1 MVCSNGLPAISE
13 DEDEDV
19 EAAKVAVLCPLL
31 LLVSHGC
38 RSKRIEHRSIFQCGA
53 YHTSVF
59 CLGPSNRERT
69 PARPFHA

>member
-31 LLVSHGC
+31 LSVVLVCCVEKTTTFVEETQMWS
-38 RSKRIEHRSIFQCGA
+38 SSF
-53 YHTSVF
+53 VP
-59 CLGPSNRERT
+59 LML
-69 PARPFHA
+69 